1 MLDQPSAKHRPD
13 SCCDRAKTR
22 PGSNRATAFV
32 LRERAADNG
41 ETARDEKRR
50 AQSLKCAGGNQLMD
64 VRGKSA
70 SRRCQGK
77 NGHADQKNISP
88 SVVVAERTT
97 DEKERGEQEGI
108 SFDYPLHVHRS

>member
-1 MLDQPSAKHRPD
+1 MLDQPSAEHGPD
-13 SCCDRAKTR
+13 SGSDRAKTR

-32 LRERAADNG
+32 LRKRAADNG

-70 SRRCQGK
+70 RRRPKGEY
-77 NGHADQKNISP
+77 GHADHNNVSET
-88 SVVVAERTT
+88 VVVAEHYT
-97 DEKERGEQEGI
+97 
-108 SFDYPLHVHRS
+108 Y